1 MQKAMEL
8 WKLIFDWLG
17 NGKKVIMGLVFIVM
31 GVALNWLLKTNSGLT
46 QSAFLFFTI
55 GGLFFVNALF
65 SKLTHCNINVLLYTL
80 VFVVIMELGMYLMNG
95 LDSSF
100 TNMVSVW
107 GPCFLFVWAL
117 QYVVLQVADME
128 PLTKRLVIAFFDTLV
143 GAIAIVA
150 AFIVPVFLTV

>member
-1 MQKAMEL
+1 
-8 WKLIFDWLG
+8 
-17 NGKKVIMGLVFIVM
+17 
-31 GVALNWLLKTNSGLT
+31 
-46 QSAFLFFTI
+46 
-55 GGLFFVNALF
+55 
-65 SKLTHCNINVLLYTL
+65 
-80 VFVVIMELGMYLMNG
+80 MYLMNG
-95 LDSSF
+95 LDNSF